1 MSHTVAICTYHILVS
16 PCCLSLS
23 HSGRSGRVSQDPIS
37 DGFAALNE
45 QTQVPPPFKIEINYG
60 KTKEGYKEDREEGGK
75 AKLANSMRFMSRLR
89 VETSFDKEDDVYCE
103 GRYET
108 EDSGREHYKNRST
121 EYSRAPRD
129 LKTGTHTHTASGSV
143 SVRHMHPA
151 STVADRASLS
161 FSPRPVLSLPKFSRQ
176 VLSAPLFRP
185 VIATNQMASPSL
197 ISPAGQSTS
206 CNRLNEYSVLNDSQ
220 TERGDDRDR
229 DRERGKD
236 VAWMAP
242 RSSKGTSNSNSISK
256 TQHTG
261 GPYSSSVIGIDHR
274 DCASD
279 SDILVS

>member
-1 MSHTVAICTYHILVS
+1 VT
-16 PCCLSLS
+16 
-23 HSGRSGRVSQDPIS
+23 QDPIS

-45 QTQVPPPFKIEINYG
+45 KIQVPPPFKININYG

-176 VLSAPLFRP
+176 VLSAPLFHP

-206 CNRLNEYSVLNDSQ
+206 CNRLNEYCVLNDSQ